1 MSQPVNDGNA
11 RHAAT
16 GTAPGTAAGTGAD
29 DARDSQ
35 GLQDGPQAREA
46 GEYVP
51 EGGLARTA
59 KILRFLLKYRNAG
72 VFSGLDLDAATAEHG
87 IPPQTEGRPEQFVSD
102 LEALGP
108 TFVKIGQALST
119 RPDMVPP
126 EYLAALERMQDDVAP
141 VEFPVIR
148 QAVEDALGVRL
159 NKAYATFD
167 ETPLGCASL
176 AQVHRAT
183 LRDGREVAV
192 KVQRPHAVEQIR
204 ADLDALASIA
214 DRVDHSTRLGRRM
227 RFGDWVH
234 EFRKTLLAE
243 LDYRTEAENLDRFA
257 RHFEPYPELTVP
269 APVWDLTRTR
279 VLTMDLVTG
288 TKVTDISGMRRAEEP
303 LENLAEALMRG
314 YLDQTF
320 VYGEIHA
327 DPHPGNLLVTPDGR
341 LAIFDLGMVAHVPPR
356 QRDHL
361 LKLLFAAV
369 DGRGEEVAGEAI
381 SMGTRLEDFDEERYM
396 REIGQLVSRYA
407 AHQSG
412 GGGAHMHTLSEG
424 RLVLDLTRI
433 ATACGLRTPPE
444 LSLLGKTL
452 LSLESVCH
460 ALDPEMDVKRIVED
474 HLDHVMR
481 ERLRKS
487 LSPAN
492 LAGEMIELHGLL
504 RDAPRKLSDVLSLLA
519 DNRMQVRICGFEDS
533 QILEALQKIA
543 NRVAAGVVTAALIL
557 ASALMM
563 RVDAG
568 PQLFGYPAI
577 ALVLFLIGAALGI
590 TIVLSALFSDRR
602 AKPHEERAPR

>member
-1 MSQPVNDGNA
+1 MNDA
-11 RHAAT
+11 SR
-16 GTAPGTAAGTGAD
+16 
-29 DARDSQ
+29 
-35 GLQDGPQAREA
+35 
-46 GEYVP
+46 
-51 EGGLARTA
+51 GLARTTQ
-59 KILRFLLKYRNAG
+59 ILRFLLKYRSAG
-72 VFSGLDLDAATAEHG
+72 VFTGLDLDATAPDSE
-87 IPPQTEGRPEQFVSD
+87 PPPTEGKPEEFVND

-119 RPDMVPP
+119 RPDMVPAP
-126 EYLAALERMQDDVAP
+126 YIAALERMQDDVAP

-243 LDYRTEAENLDRFA
+243 LDSRTEAENLDRFA

-381 SMGTRLEDFDEERYM
+381 SMGTRLEDFDEESYL
-396 REIGQLVSRYA
+396 REVGQLVSRYA
-407 AHQSG
+407 AHHAIRSGTQS
-412 GGGAHMHTLSEG
+412 LSEG

-452 LSLESVCH
+452 LTLESVCL
-460 ALDPEMDVKRIVED
+460 ALDPSLDVKKVVEQ
-474 HLDHVMR
+474 HLEHVMR
-481 ERLRKS
+481 ERLKKS
-487 LSPAN
+487 LSPTN
-492 LAGEMIELHGLL
+492 LAGELIEMQALM
-504 RDAPRKLSDVLSLLA
+504 REAPRKVSDVLSLLA

-543 NRVAAGVVTAALIL
+543 NRVAAGVVTAALII
-557 ASALMM
+557 ASAMMM
-563 RVDAG
+563 RVDTAG
-568 PQLFGYPAI
+568 PTLLGYPAI

-590 TIVLSALFSDRR
+590 AIVLSALFSDRR
-602 AKPHEERAPR
+602 AKPHEERGPR